1 MAPFPHPSGIADAA
15 TSSPSIMISASAPTS
30 AAAPVLPLALGLAA
44 AAAVVLLGVG
54 LCLFKRKRAPVRAPA
69 PLAMPDLAVRQP
81 VAATMA
87 AARSTGAGAGNAGVR
102 TSPGSGDLGEMD
114 STPPLAFT
122 LGSKTATATINPTTT
137 TTTNPT
143 IVNPTTTTTAAGELL
158 HATVP
163 PADHG
168 ATRPLDQSGAKPP
181 LARVPS
187 TSSSSSSSS
196 SDDGVTPDSDTPP
209 FTPPADLTHDPH
221 NDNVKHP
228 NLAPPL
234 MPKVIHPTVPAVAT
248 AAPVR
253 VVETDDVLSP
263 ATLVAESIDAD
274 LTKQADRSTSPV
286 EPTQKSEEER
296 VLLPKAPA
304 VAPLKR
310 PDPPVLAAPA
320 PVSVPTPVVAPAPS
334 KAPPTAAPALH
345 KPPSRESFSFRPRS
359 LGPLHTAKHAG
370 SLQSGPTPVLALAVA
385 DPPAP
390 TSTPAAAPTLAPSS
404 SSSAPAPAAVPAT
417 ATPAPAP
424 ARDASPI
431 PAPPAVVRSNSMSRA
446 SVSRTSVSAVQPTV
460 ATSSR
465 ARLGSIDSVG
475 SAASMHLLPSAA
487 PKLDLPDLG
496 DLADAFNSFLF
507 IPSNDDD
514 PFGSLGLGSV
524 PVPSSTSI
532 PAASPPKPA
541 PATAKATAKPV
552 AKLAK
557 PTVAT
562 ASAQSSEDLLGPGSV
577 FAMPLYMP
585 SPRPL
590 LRAAVANSQA
600 ATSSA
605 ADISKPKLDAPAP
618 LTTPSVM
625 PLTASTLAALSNH
638 AAVAQRSTT
647 DHDSLAMSLV
657 APATTRPATAPRPS
671 TGGEAAAPA
680 LTRPRT
686 SGSISSM
693 RPLHLDTDGG
703 KDDSDLVLMRILQ
716 GDSASSMRARAD
728 SGASTGARTPS
739 LRRSTSMRSRSMSV
753 ARQG

>member
-1 MAPFPHPSGIADAA
+1 MAPFPYSSGTADAV
-15 TSSPSIMISASAPTS
+15 TSSPSVMIAAADTPTS
-30 AAAPVLPLALGLAA
+30 AATPVLPLALGLAA

-54 LCLFKRKRAPVRAPA
+54 LCLFKRKRAPTRAPA

-87 AARSTGAGAGNAGVR
+87 AARSTSAGAGNAGGMR
-102 TSPGSGDLGEMD
+102 TVPGSGDLGDMD
-114 STPPLAFT
+114 SLPLRAFT
-122 LGSKTATATINPTTT
+122 LGSKTAMP
-137 TTTNPT
+137 TTNPT
-143 IVNPTTTTTAAGELL
+143 LTNPTTATTTAGALP

-163 PADHG
+163 PADHS

-196 SDDGVTPDSDTPP
+196 DGDDGATPDSDTPP
-209 FTPPADLTHDPH
+209 FTPPADLAHDH
-221 NDNVKHP
+221 HHHDHDDAKHP
-228 NLAPPL
+228 DLAPP
-234 MPKVIHPTVPAVAT
+234 MIPKVIHPAAPIVNT

-263 ATLVAESIDAD
+263 ATLVAESLDAD
-274 LTKQADRSTSPV
+274 LTKQADRSPSPV
-286 EPTQKSEEER
+286 EPTQKAEEER

-310 PDPPVLAAPA
+310 PDPPALATLA
-320 PVSVPTPVVAPAPS
+320 PVSIPTPAVAPAPIP
-334 KAPPTAAPALH
+334 APTAAPALH

-359 LGPLHTAKHAG
+359 L
-370 SLQSGPTPVLALAVA
+370 
-385 DPPAP
+385 
-390 TSTPAAAPTLAPSS
+390 
-404 SSSAPAPAAVPAT
+404 
-417 ATPAPAP
+417 ATPASVP

-431 PAPPAVVRSNSMSRA
+431 PAPAAVVRSNSQSRA
-446 SVSRTSVSAVQPTV
+446 SVSRTSVSAAQPTV

-465 ARLGSIDSVG
+465 ARLGSVDSVG

-514 PFGSLGLGSV
+514 PFGLLGLGSV
-524 PVPSSTSI
+524 QVPSSTSI
-532 PAASPPKPA
+532 PASPKPA
-541 PATAKATAKPV
+541 AATTTAKAAPKPA

-557 PTVAT
+557 PVT
-562 ASAQSSEDLLGPGSV
+562 AAVSESSEGLLGPGSV
-577 FAMPLYMP
+577 FAMPLYVP

-605 ADISKPKLDAPAP
+605 ADNSKPKLDTPAP

-647 DHDSLAMSLV
+647 NHDSLAMSLV
-657 APATTRPATAPRPS
+657 APASTRPATAPRPS
-671 TGGEAAAPA
+671 TGGDAATAG

-739 LRRSTSMRSRSMSV
+739 LRRSTSMRSRSTSV
-753 ARQG
+753 VRQG

>member
-1 MAPFPHPSGIADAA
+1 MAPFPYPSGTADAA
-15 TSSPSIMISASAPTS
+15 TSSPSIMITADAPTS

-54 LCLFKRKRAPVRAPA
+54 LCLFKRKRAPARAPA

-87 AARSTGAGAGNAGVR
+87 AARSTSAGVGNAGGMR
-102 TSPGSGDLGEMD
+102 TAPGSGDLGDMD
-114 STPPLAFT
+114 STPLRAFT
-122 LGSKTATATINPTTT
+122 LGSKTAVPT

-143 IVNPTTTTTAAGELL
+143 TNPTTTTMTAGALP

-181 LARVPS
+181 LARV
-187 TSSSSSSSS
+187 SSSSSSS
-196 SDDGVTPDSDTPP
+196 SDDDGATPDSDTPP
-209 FTPPADLTHDPH
+209 FTPPADPVHDHHDHNATHPD
-221 NDNVKHP
+221 
-228 NLAPPL
+228 LAPP
-234 MPKVIHPTVPAVAT
+234 MIPKVIHPTAPAVNT
-248 AAPVR
+248 VAPVR

-274 LTKQADRSTSPV
+274 LTKQGNRSVSPV
-286 EPTQKSEEER
+286 EEER

-310 PDPPVLAAPA
+310 PDPPVLSAPA
-320 PVSVPTPVVAPAPS
+320 PVSVSAPVVAPAPIP
-334 KAPPTAAPALH
+334 APTAAPALH

-359 LGPLHTAKHAG
+359 LGPPHTTKLAG
-370 SLQSGPTPVLALAVA
+370 SLQSGSTPFLAPAAVA
-385 DPPAP
+385 DPLAP
-390 TSTPAAAPTLAPSS
+390 TSVTPTPAPAPAPASS
-404 SSSAPAPAAVPAT
+404 PAPVPAPAAVPTT
-417 ATPAPAP
+417 ATPASAP

-431 PAPPAVVRSNSMSRA
+431 PAPAAVVRSNSMSRA
-446 SVSRTSVSAVQPTV
+446 SVSRTSVSAAQPTV

-532 PAASPPKPA
+532 PASPPKPVA
-541 PATAKATAKPV
+541 ATAAKATAKPV

-557 PTVAT
+557 PVT
-562 ASAQSSEDLLGPGSV
+562 AAAAESSEGLLGPGSV

-605 ADISKPKLDAPAP
+605 ADISKPKIDTPAP

-657 APATTRPATAPRPS
+657 APATARPATAPRPS
-671 TGGEAAAPA
+671 AGGDAAAPA

>member
-1 MAPFPHPSGIADAA
+1 MAPFPYPSGTADAA
-15 TSSPSIMISASAPTS
+15 TSSPSIMIAAANAPTS
-30 AAAPVLPLALGLAA
+30 AATPVLPLALGLAA

-54 LCLFKRKRAPVRAPA
+54 LCLFKRKRAPTRAPA

-87 AARSTGAGAGNAGVR
+87 AARSTSAGAGNAGDMR
-102 TSPGSGDLGEMD
+102 TAPGRGDLGDMD
-114 STPPLAFT
+114 STPLRAFT
-122 LGSKTATATINPTTT
+122 LGSKTAIPTTT

-143 IVNPTTTTTAAGELL
+143 MANPTTTTTTTAGALP

-168 ATRPLDQSGAKPP
+168 ATRPTDQSGAKPP

-196 SDDGVTPDSDTPP
+196 ASDGGAMPDSDTPP
-209 FTPPADLTHDPH
+209 FTPPGDPAHDH
-221 NDNVKHP
+221 HRDHDGAKHP
-228 NLAPPL
+228 DLAPP
-234 MPKVIHPTVPAVAT
+234 MISKVIHPIAPAVAT

-286 EPTQKSEEER
+286 EPTQKAEEER

-310 PDPPVLAAPA
+310 SDPPVLAAPA
-320 PVSVPTPVVAPAPS
+320 PVSVPSPVVAPAPIP
-334 KAPPTAAPALH
+334 APTATPALH

-359 LGPLHTAKHAG
+359 L
-370 SLQSGPTPVLALAVA
+370 
-385 DPPAP
+385 
-390 TSTPAAAPTLAPSS
+390 
-404 SSSAPAPAAVPAT
+404 

-424 ARDASPI
+424 ARDASPS
-431 PAPPAVVRSNSMSRA
+431 PAPAAVVRSNSQSRA
-446 SVSRTSVSAVQPTV
+446 SVSRTSVSAAQPTV

-465 ARLGSIDSVG
+465 ARLGSVDSVG

-507 IPSNDDD
+507 IPSNDND
-514 PFGSLGLGSV
+514 PFGSLGLSSV

-532 PAASPPKPA
+532 PASPPKPVA
-541 PATAKATAKPV
+541 AATTKAAAKPV
-552 AKLAK
+552 PKLAK
-557 PTVAT
+557 PMT
-562 ASAQSSEDLLGPGSV
+562 AAVSESSEGLLGPGSV

-605 ADISKPKLDAPAP
+605 ADLSKPKLDTPAP

-638 AAVAQRSTT
+638 AAVAQRSNT

-657 APATTRPATAPRPS
+657 APASARPSTAPRPA
-671 TGGEAAAPA
+671 TGGDAAAPA